1 MSCEQ
6 SEVVHF
12 TSLDKTQQLTVID
25 RGDFRYLIDGHH
37 SSVPKSNFIKL
48 SVEKIDPVSDCIHI
62 CWKNERYDWEV
73 VIDKSV
79 EVESKLDTGRF
90 KFNTSLPV
98 DDRGIPTEKK
108 FRQEKCA
115 IFSYYLM
122 RLTPDTGA
130 IVDIE

>member
-1 MSCEQ
+1 MKPTEASIFVFFVSIILMSCEQ
-6 SEVVHF
+6 SEVVH
-12 TSLDKTQQLTVID
+12 
-25 RGDFRYLIDGHH
+25 
-37 SSVPKSNFIKL
+37 
-48 SVEKIDPVSDCIHI
+48 
-62 CWKNERYDWEV
+62 
-73 VIDKSV
+73 
-79 EVESKLDTGRF
+79 SKLDTGRF